1 MTGSVLLERA
11 IGAAVTLVLAGIGLL
26 LAIGRYPIGVYI
38 WLEAGFVL
46 GTIAAGIV
54 FFSRSVRRRLRF
66 AVPLARRLRVETPAR
81 AVYDGIPASERGPGV
96 HVMTGP
102 IAVEGARAG
111 DTLEVRIL
119 AMRARLPYGTNIGAW
134 WGYLYPEMKKE
145 RITIYRLDTASGNA
159 QATFA
164 FDYELTAK
172 YEVPGTIIAPER
184 TKRVPALDGVR
195 VPLRPHF
202 GVMGVA
208 PREAGKVNSI
218 PPGDFGGNVDNWR
231 IGPGATMYYPIQND
245 GALFFVGDPHAAEGD
260 AELSGTAIESSHD
273 GTLQLIVRKDFP
285 TDAPLREM
293 DTVRALIAAATL
305 SHEEILLVTALEVG
319 DMSLDELSASTRLPI
334 YKVSSTLLILVIL
347 HVLHSFEPPH
357 NDGETGTA
365 SEQH

>member
-1 MTGSVLLERA
+1 MSEPRLHVLKATPQSCFWGFFDRSRPP
-11 IGAAVTLVLAGIGLL
+11 VLT
-26 LAIGRYPIGVYI
+26 V
-38 WLEAGFVL
+38 
-46 GTIAAGIV
+46 
-54 FFSRSVRRRLRF
+54 RSGDV
-66 AVPLARRLRVETPAR
+66 VQVETLTHQAGDAPDLLMDDGVR
-81 AVYDGIPASERGPGV
+81 AVYEGIAASERGPGV

-119 AMRARLPYGTNIGAW
+119 GMRPRLEYGTNIGAW
-134 WGYLYPEMKKE
+134 WGYLYPDMRKE
-145 RITIYRLDTASGNA
+145 RITIYRLDAASGNA
-159 QATFA
+159 HAAFA

-172 YEVPGTIIAPER
+172 YDAPGTIIPPER
-184 TKRVPALDGVR
+184 TRRVPALEGVR

-208 PREAGKVNSI
+208 PREPGKVNSI

-285 TDAPLREM
+285 TDAPLLETATHWYTHGFGADLDEAMR
-293 DTVRALIAAATL
+293 AAALRLVAFLERRFGL
-305 SHEEILLVTALEVG
+305 SRDDAYSFISVACDFGVTQVVDQRMGVHA
-319 DMSLDELSASTRLPI
+319 AAP
-334 YKVSSTLLILVIL
+334 KAA
-347 HVLHSFEPPH
+347 FPPR
-357 NDGETGTA
+357 G
-365 SEQH
+365 